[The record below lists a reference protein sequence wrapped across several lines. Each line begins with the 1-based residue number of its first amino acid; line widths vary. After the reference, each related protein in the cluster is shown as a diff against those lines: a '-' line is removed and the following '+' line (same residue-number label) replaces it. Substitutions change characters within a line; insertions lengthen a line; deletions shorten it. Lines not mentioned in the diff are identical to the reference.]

1 MADKKKPTVKIEREY
16 IVNLRKEII
25 KAPRQKK
32 AKKAIRALKAF
43 LSRHMKS
50 EDVKLGKYLNEY
62 LWQNGPK
69 NPPTRVEI
77 RVTKKDEKVF
87 AELKSAP
94 EEKKKDKKEK
104 KKIIEK
110 KEIEKEKQVDMSLVD
125 KQKKVA
131 KEKKKEEVPKAAE
144 LKEEK
149 K

>member
-1 MADKKKPTVKIEREY
+1 MADKKKLTSKVERNY

-32 AKKAIRALKAF
+32 AKKAIRAMKEF

-50 EDVKLGKYLNEY
+50 DDVKLGKYLNEH

-69 NPPTRVEI
+69 NPPTRIEI
-77 RVTKKDEKVF
+77 KVIKEDEKVF

-94 EEKKKDKKEK
+94 EEKKEDKKEK

-110 KEIEKEKQVDMSLVD
+110 KTPEKEKQVDLSLVE

-131 KEKKKEEVPKAAE
+131 KEKKKEEKPKVTE
-144 LKEEK
+144 SKEK